1 MKNIFVILLLGI
13 FVSACS
19 ATTRDVSTLGGCA
32 VGGITGSKIGK
43 GQGNT
48 AAIIVGTALGCAA
61 GNEVGKSIEGN

>member
-1 MKNIFVILLLGI
+1 MKKILVILLLGI
-13 FVSACS
+13 FVNACS
-19 ATTRDVSTLGGCA
+19 GSARDVSTLGGCA

-48 AAIIVGTALGCAA
+48 AATIIGTALGCAA